1 MRHPVSNPEPVGVLS
16 VPGLLEW
23 MGAGFGD
30 AVARGNPQSL
40 SIGGIRLEDVIRAL
54 PAAIYTTDA
63 NGRITFYNEAV
74 PARTS
79 VPVRTREC
87 APRLERGGNFNGCQS
102 SRTP

>member
-1 MRHPVSNPEPVGVLS
+1 MRDPVSNPEPVGVLS
-16 VPGLLEW
+16 VPGLLEC

-63 NGRITFYNEAV
+63 DRCITFYNEAV

-79 VPVRTREC
+79 VPVRTREV
-87 APRLERGGNFNGCQS
+87 
-102 SRTP
+102 RTSLGEGR